1 MTPDRR
7 LRSLA
12 NFVAARAVDVGLARG
27 TDGFAPF
34 VVIGWYRTGS
44 NLLLSLLNSDPCVA
58 AYSEV
63 FSPRGVFWGNAAY
76 RPPGSTARQLA
87 ARTTDAAA
95 FLHRCVYRRHPV
107 AVRAVGF
114 KLFYPQITQKAPSGL
129 IESLLAIP
137 RLRVVHLR
145 RRNLFRIFLS
155 TRIAKQT
162 GQMAATSEDA
172 VAAAQSAL
180 APFRIAADECA
191 AFFEDIERRAEECAA
206 VFSGCSTLDMAY
218 EELTSDHI
226 GASNRVR
233 VFLGLPPGASTTRL
247 VRQTSASPLLLVT
260 NYEELCEQFSSTRWA
275 PFFDERS
282 R

>member
-12 NFVAARAVDVGLARG
+12 HFVAARAVDAGIVRG
-27 TDGFAPF
+27 TDEYVPF
-34 VVIGWYRTGS
+34 IVIGWYRTGS
-44 NLLLSLLNSDPCVA
+44 NLLLSLLNSDRSVA

-63 FSPRGVFWGNAAY
+63 FSPRGVFWGNRAY
-76 RPPGSTARQLA
+76 RPPGSTTRQMHE
-87 ARTTDAAA
+87 RTVDAAA
-95 FLHRCVYRRHPV
+95 FLTRRVYRPHPTGV
-107 AVRAVGF
+107 SAVGF
-114 KLFYPQITQKAPSGL
+114 KLFYPQITQKAPPGL
-129 IESLLAIP
+129 IERLLGTP
-137 RLRVVHLR
+137 GLRVVHLR

-233 VFLGLPPGASTTRL
+233 AFLGLPPGASTTRL
-247 VRQTSASPLLLVT
+247 VRQTSASPLFLVT

-282 R
+282 Q